1 MMTFRVILRNGVE
14 FSVIAENL
22 ETSRNTLTGKLASV
36 SCSNIKHNK
45 PCYLDLDEIVA
56 IVRVVDDEEV

>member
-1 MMTFRVILRNGVE
+1 MMTFRVILRNGTE

-36 SCSNIKHNK
+36 SFSNIKHNK
-45 PCYLDLDEIVA
+45 PCYLDLDEVVA